1 MTCVTHPRKKGSI
14 DTLEY
19 HGSRVSFRKTRF
31 LSRRVVE
38 LAAPKSRKYADGTYD
53 LRWANHTQPIKRIP
67 SAALRAKASERTI
80 ELSEPRKKPN
90 VTV

>member
-1 MTCVTHPRKKGSI
+1 MTLGSF
-14 DTLEY
+14 
-19 HGSRVSFRKTRF
+19 FRKTRF

-53 LRWANHTQPIKRIP
+53 LRWAAHTQPIRRIP
-67 SAALRAKASERTI
+67 SAALRAKASERTL

-90 VTV
+90 ATV